1 MLFAH
6 TPLCALIFWVY
17 IVIGLPVTLI
27 ACLILAGLQR
37 LKACLRL
44 FVASMIIFGLLL
56 LLAMRQSGVI

>member
-6 TPLCALIFWVY
+6 TPLCALLFWVY

-37 LKACLRL
+37 HKACLRV
-44 FVASMIIFGLLL
+44 FVASMIILGLLL